1 MSAGGRLRTRRVMPV
16 APFLN
21 RVERIKMRPMNLF
34 RCLVMAAVAGA
45 VFAGSVIAQEVDYPS
60 KPLTLVVPFAAG
72 GGTDTVA
79 RLIGL
84 KLHGALGQ
92 PVVVENRPG
101 ANGTIASRAVLQ
113 QAADGY
119 TLLLG
124 SNSTHV
130 IAPLVAK
137 QAADGIKSVQ
147 ANFSITSIVAN
158 APLVLAVRS
167 SAGLRDLTGFLAR
180 AKTAV
185 LSYGTFGAGSSAHV
199 MGEVLAESS
208 KVEMLHVPYKG
219 SAPAMNDLLGGQ
231 VDSVF
236 LTVAAIE
243 GLVDG
248 GKVRPLAVTGRSR
261 LRSLPNVPTF
271 EEMGVSDMGNA
282 GWFAVFAASRT
293 PPAVI
298 EKVSVALRKIVA
310 DPEVKAKLME
320 LGLEP
325 VGSTQQEAQDTWN
338 RSVSLAAPIVKRA
351 RIDF

>member
-1 MSAGGRLRTRRVMPV
+1 MNFV
-16 APFLN
+16 
-21 RVERIKMRPMNLF
+21 RPLM
-34 RCLVMAAVAGA
+34 MATVAGA
-45 VFAGSVIAQEVDYPS
+45 VLTGPVMAQGVDYPH
-60 KPLTLVVPFAAG
+60 KPITLVVPFAAG

-84 KLHGALGQ
+84 KLHGVLGQ

-113 QAADGY
+113 QPADGY

-137 QAADGIKSVQ
+137 QTIDGIKAVQ
-147 ANFSITSIVAN
+147 SNFSIASIVAN

-167 SAGLRDLTGFLAR
+167 SAGIRDFAGFLAR
-180 AKTAV
+180 AKTGV

-199 MGEVLAESS
+199 MGEVLAESA

-248 GKVRPLAVTGRSR
+248 GKVQPLAVTGRSR
-261 LRSLPNVPTF
+261 VRSLPNVPTY
-271 EEMGVSDMGNA
+271 EEMGVRDMGNA
-282 GWFAVFAASRT
+282 GWFAVFAASKT
-293 PPAVI
+293 PPAVV
-298 EKVSVALRKIVA
+298 EKVSAALRKIVA
-310 DPEVKAKLME
+310 DPEVKTRLVE

-325 VGSTQQEAQDTWN
+325 VGSTQQEAQDTWS
-338 RSVSLAAPIVKRA
+338 RSIGLAAPVVKRA
-351 RIDF
+351 HIDF